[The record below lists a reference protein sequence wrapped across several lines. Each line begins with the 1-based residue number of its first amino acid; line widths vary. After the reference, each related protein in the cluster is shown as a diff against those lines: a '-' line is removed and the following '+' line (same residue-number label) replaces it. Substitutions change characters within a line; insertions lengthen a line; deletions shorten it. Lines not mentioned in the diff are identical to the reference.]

1 MSCKYKITNRI
12 RFISSIVLVIILL
25 TTTISFALDINVAN
39 ISTTNNEYMELGIAS
54 GDTLWK
60 IVTEYMTDYKD
71 VRQGVYKLCKIND
84 IQASDIKPGMI
95 IKVPTSN

>member
-1 MSCKYKITNRI
+1 
-12 RFISSIVLVIILL
+12 VLAIILL
-25 TTTISFALDINVAN
+25 TTTISFALDINVSN
-39 ISTTNNEYMELGIAS
+39 SSTTNEYMELEIVS

-84 IQASDIKPGMI
+84 IQASDLKPGMI